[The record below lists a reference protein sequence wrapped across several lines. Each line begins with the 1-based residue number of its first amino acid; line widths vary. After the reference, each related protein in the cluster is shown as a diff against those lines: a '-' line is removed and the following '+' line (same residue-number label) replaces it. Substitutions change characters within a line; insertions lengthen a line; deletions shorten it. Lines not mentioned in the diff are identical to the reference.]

1 MINLE
6 LRKVTTFKLSS
17 GEELIARVISV
28 EDNIALIEEP
38 LSIAPT
44 PKGMQLVP
52 SMFTSDEG
60 TLVSLNLALVVM
72 SCITAQNIQDKYLEA
87 TTGIQVPEKKLIL
100 G

>member
-1 MINLE
+1 MKLE
-6 LRKVTTFKLSS
+6 LNTVNTFKLSS
-17 GEELIARVISV
+17 GEELIAKVISIDGDTV
-28 EDNIALIEEP
+28 QLEEP

-52 SMFTSDEG
+52 SVFTSDEDS
-60 TLVSLNLALVVM
+60 TVSLNLNLVSMTCPTTQGVK
-72 SCITAQNIQDKYLEA
+72 DKYLEA

>member
-1 MINLE
+1 MKLE
-6 LRKVTTFKLSS
+6 LNTVNTFKLSS
-17 GEELIARVISV
+17 GEELVAKVKSIDGNTV
-28 EDNIALIEEP
+28 ELEEP

-52 SMFTSDEG
+52 SIFTGDEDS
-60 TLVSLNLALVVM
+60 TVTLNLSLVVM
-72 SCITAQNIQDKYLEA
+72 SCPTTLSVRDKYLEA

>member
-1 MINLE
+1 MKLE
-6 LRKVTTFKLSS
+6 LNTVNTFKLSS
-17 GEELIARVISV
+17 GEELVGKVISIDGNTV
-28 EDNIALIEEP
+28 QLEEP

-52 SMFTSDEG
+52 SVFTSDEDSP
-60 TLVSLNLALVVM
+60 VSLNLSLVAM
-72 SCITAQNIQDKYLEA
+72 YCPTATPIKDKYLEA

>member
-1 MINLE
+1 MKLE
-6 LRKVTTFKLSS
+6 LNTVNTFKLSS
-17 GEELIARVISV
+17 GEELVGKVVAIDGNTVQ
-28 EDNIALIEEP
+28 LEEP

-52 SMFTSDEG
+52 SVFTSDEDSP
-60 TLVSLNLALVVM
+60 VSLNLSLVAMYCPTALP
-72 SCITAQNIQDKYLEA
+72 IKDKYLEA